1 MDRYELDGNII
12 RAYDLAALDR
22 AEQEVEPTAV
32 TCVRIGARLYNALP
46 SVSLFQRLKGFPNL
60 RTVVLSDD
68 WIRDDEMPAV
78 QRSFEAEFPGI
89 IFSWSQELLAA
100 GKHGR

>member
-1 MDRYELDGNII
+1 MDRYELDGSIL

-22 AEQEVEPTAV
+22 AEQEIEPATI

-46 SVSLFQRLKGFPNL
+46 SAALFQRLKGLHNL
-60 RTVVLSDD
+60 RAIVLSDD
-68 WIRDDEMPAV
+68 WIGDDEMLAV
-78 QRSFEAEFPGI
+78 QRSFETEFPSI
-89 IFSWSQELLAA
+89 VFSWSRELLAA

>member
-1 MDRYELDGNII
+1 MDRYELDGSIL

-22 AEQEVEPTAV
+22 AQQEIEPAVV
-32 TCVRIGARLYNALP
+32 TCVRIGAKLYNAIAP
-46 SVSLFQRLKGFPNL
+46 TSLFQRLQGFPNL

-68 WIRDDEMPAV
+68 WIRDDEMLAV
-78 QRSFEAEFPGI
+78 QRSFESAFPGI
-89 IFSWSQELLAA
+89 IFSWGQELLAA